1 MPSGVRYAAVAAA
14 DDDDDD
20 YEHKIMT
27 IVEKKGKMLW

>member
-14 DDDDDD
+14 DDDDD

-27 IVEKKGKMLW
+27 IVEKKGKML